1 VARIRSIHP
10 DALKSEKLQAASAEA
25 ERCYWRLLTHCDD
38 EGRAE
43 DDARLFRS
51 WLFPLDDD
59 LRASTVEGWLSELAS
74 LGLIVRYETD
84 GRRYLAVTQW
94 DRFQKPRKRFDSH
107 LPPPPDWCATGARQV
122 RDTETT
128 EGEPVD
134 DVAATKGALGA
145 RQVRDTETTEGEP
158 VDDVAATKG
167 ALVPIG
173 DRSKEIGEGEGEVI
187 APRAA
192 RKRDDLWD
200 ALLAACGI
208 NGPIP
213 DSARGAYN
221 RALKDL
227 RGAGA
232 TPDSIH
238 QRAVVFRTRWP
249 SVSLTPT
256 ALARRWAE
264 CEPNPDHLPA
274 RRISRAEAALA
285 RIVAD
290 Q

>member
-1 VARIRSIHP
+1 MAIGVDVARIRSIHP

-134 DVAATKGALGA
+134 DVAATKG
-145 RQVRDTETTEGEP
+145 T
-158 VDDVAATKG
+158 
-167 ALVPIG
+167 LVPIG